1 MGSSG
6 KCNHAAEHIK
16 GEKAHVAHPRRGYAF
31 IAVEPLSLGGVEVAI
46 KGTGVAA
53 GISHAPP
60 PFRRTEEASSAD
72 GVIFSFAHGSNK
84 LIFGPFMKTLFRT
97 LIAWLALAM
106 FASAA
111 DRPNIVFYF
120 IDDLGWTD
128 VSFMGS
134 KYYETPHVDRLA
146 REGMKFMDAY
156 ACAPNCAPSRACLMS
171 GLYGPRHGVFTVGNS
186 DRGQAKFRKLIP
198 TKNTTELADKFVT
211 VAESLQSAGYV
222 TATMGKW
229 HLGSDPTKQGF
240 DVNIAGKHWGSP
252 SGGGYHSPY
261 NYPNLV
267 NKEKGE
273 YLTDRLGQEACKF
286 IEANKDKPF
295 FLYLTHYAVHTPIQS
310 KPELKAK
317 YQKKPTVGG
326 HTNAAYAGMIE
337 SMDDSIGAVQATL
350 ERLKLDDNT
359 IVIFFS
365 DNGGHGGVTSN
376 APLRGSKGML
386 YEGGIREPLVVKWPG
401 VTKAGSTCK
410 EPVIGVDFYP
420 TFLEL
425 AGIDRPKN
433 LKLDG
438 LSFVP
443 CLKDD
448 SASLGRK
455 ALYWHFPCYL
465 QGYTPRHGPFRTTP
479 AAAIRMGDWKLI
491 EFFEDG
497 ALELYNLKKDLGEE
511 DNLAQKM
518 PEKAK
523 ELHVAMLKWRK
534 ATKAPV
540 PTEKEP
546 KYDSNAK
553 FSPPNR
559 GKGK

>member
-1 MGSSG
+1 MCVATHKGVFSAINMKKLLLLVVMSIG
-6 KCNHAAEHIK
+6 LSVKAAK
-16 GEKAHVAHPRRGYAF
+16 
-31 IAVEPLSLGGVEVAI
+31 
-46 KGTGVAA
+46 
-53 GISHAPP
+53 
-60 PFRRTEEASSAD
+60 
-72 GVIFSFAHGSNK
+72 
-84 LIFGPFMKTLFRT
+84 
-97 LIAWLALAM
+97 
-106 FASAA
+106 
-111 DRPNIVFYF
+111 PNIVLYF

-134 KYYETPHVDRLA
+134 KYYETPHVDQLA

-171 GLYGPRHGVFTVGNS
+171 GLYGPRHGVYTVANS
-186 DRGQAKFRKLIP
+186 DRGQAKFRKLVPI
-198 TKNTTELADKFVT
+198 KNTTELAGRFVT
-211 VAESLQSAGYV
+211 MAETLKSAGYV

-229 HLGSDPTKQGF
+229 HLGDDPTTQGF

-267 NKEKGE
+267 TKEKGE

-286 IEANKDKPF
+286 IEKNKDNPF

-326 HTNAAYAGMIE
+326 HKNAAYAGMIE

-350 ERLKLDDNT
+350 KRLKLDDNT

-386 YEGGIREPLVVKWPG
+386 YEGGIREPLVVKWSG
-401 VTKAGSTCK
+401 VTKAGSTCR

-420 TFLEL
+420 TFMEA
-425 AGIDRPKN
+425 AGIKRPKN

-438 LSFVP
+438 LSLVP
-443 CLKDD
+443 CLKDA
-448 SASLGRK
+448 SVSLGRE
-455 ALYWHFPCYL
+455 ALYWHFPAYL
-465 QGYTPRHGPFRTTP
+465 QGYTARHGAFRTTP
-479 AAAIRMGDWKLI
+479 SAAIRVGDWKLI
-491 EFFEDG
+491 EFFEEG
-497 ALELYNLKKDLGEE
+497 ELELYNLREDLSERN
-511 DNLAQKM
+511 NLAAKM
-518 PEKAK
+518 PEKTK
-523 ELHVAMLKWRK
+523 ELHASMLKWRK

-540 PTEKEP
+540 PTEKNPQYNP
-546 KYDSNAK
+546 KAK
-553 FSPPNR
+553 YAPRNPKAKR
-559 GKGK
+559 